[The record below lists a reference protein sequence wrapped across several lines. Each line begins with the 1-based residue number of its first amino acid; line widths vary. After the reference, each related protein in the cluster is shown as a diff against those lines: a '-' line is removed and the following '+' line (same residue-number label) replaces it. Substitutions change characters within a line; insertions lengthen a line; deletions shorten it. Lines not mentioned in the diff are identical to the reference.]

1 MAERLDEIAVQSAL
15 STGWLG
21 RSYHYR
27 PTIGSTN
34 DRLKEMAAASDGE
47 ELPAGTVLLANFQ
60 SHGRG
65 RLNRRWQVPA
75 GTSLLFS
82 VLFRP
87 NWPAD
92 RANWLIMATGVAAV
106 EAVIAESGLMAGL
119 KWPNDLM
126 VDVAGEWRKAGGLL
140 LEGNLS
146 ADGRLESAILGIGI
160 NVNVP
165 AEQLPEATVAA
176 TSLLVAGGRPVSRL
190 ALLVTLLERLEA
202 HYEAADRGQ
211 SPQVAWLQHLIT
223 LGQAVQVTNAVSGQ
237 TLRGIA
243 EGTDDSGHL
252 LLRDEREELHRVS
265 AGDVT
270 LRPATNA
277 VAQDRQAIKD
287 CSLVNRIFD
296 ICRE

>member
-1 MAERLDEIAVQSAL
+1 MVDRLDEVAVQSTL
-15 STGWLG
+15 STRWLG

-34 DRLKEMAAASDGE
+34 DGLKEMVATRHNQ
-47 ELPAGTVLLANFQ
+47 ELPTGTVLLTNFQ
-60 SHGRG
+60 SRGRG

-87 NWPAD
+87 NWPAE
-92 RANWLIMATGVAAV
+92 RANWLIMATGLAAV
-106 EAVIAESGLMAGL
+106 ESVGGAESGVVAGL

-126 VDVAGEWRKAGGLL
+126 VAVSGEWHKAGGLL

-146 ADGRLESAILGIGI
+146 TDGRLESAIVGIGI
-160 NVNVP
+160 NVNVR
-165 AEQLPEATVAA
+165 AEQLPETTVPA

-190 ALLVTLLERLEA
+190 ALLVTLLQRLEA
-202 HYEAADRGQ
+202 HYEAADGGQ
-211 SPQVAWLQHLIT
+211 SPQVAWSQHLIT

-237 TLRGIA
+237 TLRGMA
-243 EGTDDSGHL
+243 EGTDDDGHL
-252 LLRDEREELHRVS
+252 LLRDERGQLHSVA

-270 LRPATNA
+270 LRPAA
-277 VAQDRQAIKD
+277 DAFV
-287 CSLVNRIFD
+287 
-296 ICRE
+296 